1 MHLPRSLKPLR
12 SSEVGVLEAAV
23 SEDDPSNVILGTEA
37 GCVVMTDLN
46 SELSLAASAHCDPV
60 TTVVALHAGAVT
72 AMALSP
78 YDDNIL
84 ATAGEDLRL
93 VLAAVTSP
101 HTPALALQLERPVS
115 SLSWSPTRPSLLAAA
130 TNRFVLLFDTI
141 QVTKSTELNWRTF
154 KTVAVL
160 GDLGPCDEDS
170 AHREKHQFT
179 NHRMCF
185 PKQGM

>member
-1 MHLPRSLKPLR
+1 MTAMHLPRSLKPLR

-141 QVTKSTELNWRTF
+141 QVVTKSTELNWRTF
-154 KTVAVL
+154 IKMIAVL

-170 AHREKHQFT
+170 AH
-179 NHRMCF
+179 
-185 PKQGM
+185 